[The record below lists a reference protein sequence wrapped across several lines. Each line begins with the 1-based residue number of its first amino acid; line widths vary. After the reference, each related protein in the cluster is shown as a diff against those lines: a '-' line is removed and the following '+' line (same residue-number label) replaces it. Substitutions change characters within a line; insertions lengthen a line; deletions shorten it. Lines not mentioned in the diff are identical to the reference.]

1 MANVFGAAYDFWRQ
15 VKEVSPRGIEDEAN
29 SGFKVALVGR
39 PEDRARIKAA
49 FLTDKATLDE
59 RDEAEAHLRE
69 FDTVPD
75 PDTAKAFA
83 FTIYTPENETD
94 AIGARGTG
102 SAPITAPDVAKLAQA
117 MIAQQPHLAVALGRR
132 FPLFRP
138 YAANRVIA
146 DASRTNAQI
155 ALISGLPGVFPPAAI
170 ILPASSIAD
179 VLLLTKNQ
187 LMMVMRLAATYGKKP
202 AYTKQI
208 KELMGVIGAALGWRT
223 VARELSGFLPIP
235 GVGLAIKAAIAYS
248 GTLAAGRSALLYYQ
262 SGQLPTKQ
270 DVQAAYK
277 DAEGE
282 GKAAAAEVVQEV
294 TGKDTAEGTGEPEKS
309 EDVPKIPA

>member
-1 MANVFGAAYDFWRQ
+1 MANIFGAAYDFWKQ

-29 SGFKVALVGR
+29 SGFKIALVGK
-39 PEDRARIKAA
+39 PEDRMRIKEA

-83 FTIYTPENETD
+83 FTIYTPENEDD
-94 AIGARGTG
+94 AIGARGVG
-102 SAPITAPDVAKLAQA
+102 SVPITAPNPAKLAQA
-117 MIAQQPHLAVALGRR
+117 MIVQQPHLSVALGRR

-138 YAANRVIA
+138 FACNRIIQ

-223 VARELSGFLPIP
+223 VARELSGFIPVP

-248 GTLAAGRSALLYYQ
+248 GTLAAGRSALLFYQ
-262 SGQLPTKQ
+262 SGRTPTPKE
-270 DVQAAYK
+270 VQAAYK
-277 DAEGE
+277 EAEAE
-282 GKAAAAEVVQEV
+282 GKAAAAAVVKEV
-294 TGKDTAEGTGEPEKS
+294 TEKDEVKDKTENEKS
-309 EDVPKIPA
+309 ED